1 MMFCNDTKVHLNRHK
16 AWIIF
21 ILNVTFSCPL
31 EWRTPF
37 VYLLSSPTENLGR
50 PGSTWC
56 CDKNKAPS
64 INGTRSKSN
73 LMVLIHVIDAN
84 NSKSCSSWVRKIKK
98 KERVLASTS
107 WLHDSNLVI
116 LDVKVCQMH
125 IPGNTSSP
133 SLNHTGCVLIKLYFW
148 SVSSLNPTRLFLIF
162 SPTHAFETNYPEA
175 ASRAFFLLP
184 LPYPPFS
191 FFEGGRK
198 RVIVMFVIFQ
208 SLTICPVS
216 WQCLK
221 ISRRPMFISVIS
233 GLCLLFFFS
242 FSP

>member
-1 MMFCNDTKVHLNRHK
+1 MAR
-16 AWIIF
+16 
-21 ILNVTFSCPL
+21 
-31 EWRTPF
+31 
-37 VYLLSSPTENLGR
+37 
-50 PGSTWC
+50 
-56 CDKNKAPS
+56 
-64 INGTRSKSN
+64 
-73 LMVLIHVIDAN
+73 
-84 NSKSCSSWVRKIKK
+84 
-98 KERVLASTS
+98 TS

-116 LDVKVCQMH
+116 LDVKVCQMN

-184 LPYPPFS
+184 LPYPTPLFF

-208 SLTICPVS
+208 SLTICPVR
-216 WQCLK
+216 WQYLK
-221 ISRRPMFISVIS
+221 ISGRPMFISVIS
-233 GLCLLFFFS
+233 GLCLLFFYP
-242 FSP
+242 SPITESPLINVRDTLVLRSSVSPWTASDLPQYLWGGWLISSSKYSWRLPLKTRERRKTGEQHSRAVEPLT

>member
-1 MMFCNDTKVHLNRHK
+1 MEPEAKVTSWCWFTSSMPITQKVAVH
-16 AWIIF
+16 
-21 ILNVTFSCPL
+21 
-31 EWRTPF
+31 EF
-37 VYLLSSPTENLGR
+37 V
-50 PGSTWC
+50 
-56 CDKNKAPS
+56 
-64 INGTRSKSN
+64 
-73 LMVLIHVIDAN
+73 
-84 NSKSCSSWVRKIKK
+84 KK
-98 KERVLASTS
+98 KRVLAPTS

-175 ASRAFFLLP
+175 ASRAFFLLS
-184 LPYPPFS
+184 LPYPPFL

-208 SLTICPVS
+208 SFTICPVS
-216 WQCLK
+216 WQYLK
-221 ISRRPMFISVIS
+221 ISGGPMFISVIS
-233 GLCLLFFFS
+233 VLCLLFFYNRVTIY
-242 FSP
+242 